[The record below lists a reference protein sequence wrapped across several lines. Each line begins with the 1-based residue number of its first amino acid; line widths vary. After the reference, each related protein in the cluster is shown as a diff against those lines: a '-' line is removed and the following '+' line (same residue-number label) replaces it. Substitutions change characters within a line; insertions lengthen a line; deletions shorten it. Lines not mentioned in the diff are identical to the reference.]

1 MKRRTKEVELRLT
14 LFVFFNFLYAKKLSF
29 EKEGR
34 CSTNAG
40 KNSVK
45 FTDKV
50 PFLTDL
56 SVKLGAKRLK
66 SYGQTAVFAHFVRN
80 RLFSS
85 RPITDKTFIFI
96 DVSVNGS
103 GFAKCIACSSSML
116 SHQANLPPNYFRI
129 FPSCQLLV
137 THTQNPGLDLRLIAN
152 HPGVQFETDF
162 FQASF

>member
-1 MKRRTKEVELRLT
+1 MRLT
-14 LFVFFNFLYAKKLSF
+14 LLVFFIFNKKTAFLKRQYCSIDLS
-29 EKEGR
+29 KI
-34 CSTNAG
+34 SP
-40 KNSVK
+40 K
-45 FTDKV
+45 FTDKSR
-50 PFLTDL
+50 FLERL
-56 SVKLGAKRLK
+56 SVKPGPKRLNF
-66 SYGQTAVFAHFVRN
+66 YGQTAIFAHFVRN

-85 RPITDKTFIFI
+85 KTIMDKGSIFI
-96 DVSVNGS
+96 NVSVNDGD
-103 GFAKCIACSSSML
+103 FAKCSACSISML

>member
-1 MKRRTKEVELRLT
+1 MDR
-14 LFVFFNFLYAKKLSF
+14 
-29 EKEGR
+29 
-34 CSTNAG
+34 
-40 KNSVK
+40 
-45 FTDKV
+45 
-50 PFLTDL
+50 L

-103 GFAKCIACSSSML
+103 DFAKCSACSISML

-162 FQASF
+162 FQDSF